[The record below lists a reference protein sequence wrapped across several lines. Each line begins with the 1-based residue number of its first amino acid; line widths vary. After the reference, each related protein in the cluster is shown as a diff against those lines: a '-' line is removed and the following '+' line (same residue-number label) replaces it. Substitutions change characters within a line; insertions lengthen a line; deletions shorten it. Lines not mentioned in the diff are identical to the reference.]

1 MQATVFDATLQR
13 FKESPDLYCDRIEEA
28 QLYNTE
34 WRIVTSVNLQE
45 AHLKLQ
51 TVKKY
56 AQWSVDFYKYHE
68 CMYLINFTDYMK
80 ITRYIDR
87 QIKEV
92 EDLKLLGS

>member
-1 MQATVFDATLQR
+1 MWP
-13 FKESPDLYCDRIEEA
+13 FKDLRNLYCDHIEEF

-45 AHLKLQ
+45 AHLNIQ

-68 CMYLINFTDYMK
+68 RMYLINFTDYMK